1 MSDESAIIEA
11 VTMKSSNQAT
21 FQNNNMKESIGL
33 DSYISVPEFYHGRS
47 IFITGGTG
55 FMGKVLVEKLLRSC
69 PGIKSIFLLIRP
81 KRGQEINLRLS
92 EILNGPLFDKLRK
105 ERPND
110 LNKIIPIHG
119 DITSEELGISESD
132 QALLSRTVSVVF
144 HSAATVKFDEKLKLS
159 VTINMLGTKRLVQLC
174 QRMISLDVSFISS
187 SISKNTFLMF
197 ISTRLWYMSQQHTA
211 IVIDPMLRRQFIHH
225 LTVPMTSFLWFNG
238 CLKIFWIRWE
248 LFSPNGWHLRSQ
260 KYANWI
266 INLQLTPSLIGN
278 RPNTYTFTKAL
289 AESMLLKEAGNL
301 PVAIV
306 RPSIGEF
313 TLHNCQKLLF
323 HYFKSQP
330 QQYYRASMSRLVDGW
345 TIGTAQLELFQLWGK
360 EFFTQSCAMRRALLI
375 SFQLTWWVPNGTS
388 KIKLTWLRFFN
399 WIVVMFRSST
409 WWWRQHGRQE

>member
-11 VTMKSSNQAT
+11 ATMKPSNPTT

-119 DITSEELGISESD
+119 DITSEELGISEAD

-174 QRMISLDVSFISS
+174 QRMISLDVS
-187 SISKNTFLMF
+187 T
-197 ISTRLWYMSQQHTA
+197 
-211 IVIDPMLRRQFIHH
+211 D
-225 LTVPMTSFLWFNG
+225 
-238 CLKIFWIRWE
+238 
-248 LFSPNGWHLRSQ
+248 RS
-260 KYANWI
+260 NW
-266 INLQLTPSLIGN
+266 N
-278 RPNTYTFTKAL
+278 
-289 AESMLLKEAGNL
+289 
-301 PVAIV
+301 VA
-306 RPSIGEF
+306 
-313 TLHNCQKLLF
+313 
-323 HYFKSQP
+323 Y
-330 QQYYRASMSRLVDGW
+330 
-345 TIGTAQLELFQLWGK
+345 
-360 EFFTQSCAMRRALLI
+360 
-375 SFQLTWWVPNGTS
+375 
-388 KIKLTWLRFFN
+388 
-399 WIVVMFRSST
+399 
-409 WWWRQHGRQE
+409 